1 MARQRKSGDDADVAF
16 AAAPAVRRGRPY
28 QPLRLRAEDAED
40 LDVFAACLQDALVK
54 VGAMAFEPRRRRFA
68 LMFSRY
74 RWEAESAGR
83 FARRLGERV
92 GCGVHFD
99 GVLRA
104 QMHGFGPAE
113 RERVLELLTIG
124 FEPGDEGAGRVTL
137 VFAGDAALRLEV
149 ECIDARL
156 RDLGQPWTTRNR
168 PRHQD

>member
-1 MARQRKSGDDADVAF
+1 MARERKSGDDADVAF
-16 AAAPAVRRGRPY
+16 AAAPGARRGRPY
-28 QPLRLRAEDAED
+28 RPLRLRAEDAED
-40 LDVFAACLQDALVK
+40 LSVFAACLQDALVK
-54 VGAMAFEPRRRRFA
+54 VGAMEFEPRRRRFA

-74 RWEAESAGR
+74 RWEAESSGR
-83 FARRLGERV
+83 FGRRLGERV

-113 RERVLELLTIG
+113 RERVLELLTID
-124 FEPGDEGAGRVTL
+124 FEPASEGAGRVTL

-149 ECIDARL
+149 ECVDAQL
-156 RDLGQPWTTRNR
+156 RDLGAPWTTRNR